1 MSHSLQIYYMSLSY
15 VAHSYC
21 YASLISVTPL
31 SLFIIPMSLGYLY
44 FLYHV
49 LTLGFAYS
57 DSEAWNEVEP
67 STEDLAYLGEQAD
80 QL

>member
-1 MSHSLQIYYMSLSY
+1 MSLSY

-21 YASLISVTPL
+21 YALLISVTPL
-31 SLFIIPMSLGYLY
+31 LLFIIPMSLGYLY